1 MTPSCTRSS
10 GRGSRRMASPAGC
23 RRTRGAGR
31 STRSL
36 ASRRKRSQSPVGGD
50 FPGAQAL
57 KPVPAKDEGAK
68 TGDSQ
73 RKRHPDRGI
82 DRLIAALADRQH
94 GVVAVWQL
102 GALGLGYEAIRPR
115 ANVGRLHRVHHGVY
129 AVGYR
134 KLTRH
139 GHWMAAVLAFGPD
152 ARLSH
157 RSPAALWGIGPGFWK
172 IEVMV
177 PTARRARRGTRTH
190 RATLHEEDIATH
202 SGIPV
207 TSVAR
212 TVLDLAGVLTEN
224 ALTRLIEDA
233 DRAEL
238 LDGRALDRVI
248 ARRPKMAGIVRLR
261 SVLAAYR
268 GPADTRSKL
277 ERDFRTLI
285 AAAGLPG
292 PQFHVLVARL
302 TVDVFWPQWKLVV
315 ELDGRPYHMSPRP
328 FETDRIRDAKL
339 QRIDLRVL
347 RVTGWRLDNQPHAVL
362 PHPLPLKGGTAQ
374 PPNR

>member
-1 MTPSCTRSS
+1 M
-10 GRGSRRMASPAGC
+10 PAE
-23 RRTRGAGR
+23 
-31 STRSL
+31 
-36 ASRRKRSQSPVGGD
+36 
-50 FPGAQAL
+50 
-57 KPVPAKDEGAK
+57 DEGAK

-102 GALGLGYEAIRPR
+102 VALGLGYEAIRHR
-115 ANVGRLHRVHHGVY
+115 ANVGRLHRVHQGVY

-157 RSPAALWGIGPGFWK
+157 RSAAALWGIGPGFWK
-172 IEVMV
+172 IEVTV

-212 TVLDLAGVLTEN
+212 TVLDLAGVLTDN

-248 ARRPKMAGIVRLR
+248 GRRPKMAGIVRLR

-277 ERDFRTLI
+277 ERDFRALI
-285 AAAGLPG
+285 AAAGLPE
-292 PQFHVLVARL
+292 PQFNVLVAGL

-362 PHPLPLKGGTAQ
+362 DDILALK
-374 PPNR
+374 R